1 MKKLIFA
8 VLAITFMAAPM
19 ANAQRGVSK
28 DALTSRLA
36 KADATI
42 ADAKKAAKATTWLKH
57 AQETYNIMSAPT
69 ANIFVG
75 MPFEEAQINI
85 GKPDSSN
92 ANVNLNGKAYTEHVY
107 PWLKLYVGADN
118 KIGTW
123 VMTQQVSDK
132 DLVGAI
138 MSSYNKALEL
148 DAKKMVEPVGEGLKM
163 LENYLNQCASVAMDA
178 GLNKLAAECY
188 ARAYAVQESA
198 GFTGVPNKQ
207 YLFYSGFLYV
217 VDAQTNN
224 NLASYSA
231 GSVVLNKAL
240 QSGYTDEEGNIY
252 YYLYLCYFGQ
262 DDSSVRVA
270 NLQRAKQL
278 LMEGLSKYPKN
289 DKIVEGLINI
299 YTSADSGTLGDPSEL
314 INMVDAALAR
324 DPKNRDMWYG
334 RGRIFFSLKN
344 YDESIASFKKVA
356 ELDPND
362 AQVQFFI
369 GYFYLVQADA
379 MNDEINKK
387 DYKSNAEFNEDQEK
401 VKGVYRAA
409 IPYLEKSYE
418 LNPKDLRNVELAKE
432 VTFKLRDE
440 EGMMPKYEK
449 YNKAYQELKG
459 AN

>member
-1 MKKLIFA
+1 
-8 VLAITFMAAPM
+8 M
-19 ANAQRGVSK
+19 ANAQRVNK
-28 DALTSRLA
+28 DALTSKMA

-42 ADAKKAAKATTWLKH
+42 ADAKKAAKAATWLKH
-57 AQETYNIMSAPT
+57 AQECYNVMSAPT
-69 ANIFVG
+69 ADIYVG
-75 MPFEEAQINI
+75 MTFDEAQINI
-85 GKPDSSN
+85 GKPESSN
-92 ANVNLNGKAYTEHVY
+92 ANVTLNGKAYTEHIY

-132 DLVGAI
+132 DLVAAAI
-138 MSSYNKALEL
+138 NSYTKAVEM
-148 DAKKMVEPVGEGLKM
+148 DAKKMVEPVGEGLTM
-163 LENYLNQCASVAMDA
+163 LENFLNQSASVAMDA
-178 GLNKLAAECY
+178 GLNRLAAENY
-188 ARAYAVQESA
+188 IKAYSVQESK
-198 GFTGVPNKQ
+198 GFTGVPNHQ
-207 YLFYSGFLYV
+207 YLYYAGFLYV
-217 VDAQTNN
+217 VDAQTSGNQ
-224 NLASYSA
+224 ASYA
-231 GSVVLNKAL
+231 KGAEALNKAL
-240 QSGYTDEEGNIY
+240 AAGYADETGDLY

-262 DDSSVRVA
+262 EDSSVRVA

-278 LMEGLSKYPKN
+278 LMEGLSKYPTN
-289 DKIVEGLINI
+289 DKIVEGLINL
-299 YTSADSGTLGDPSEL
+299 YTSADSGSLGDPSEL

-356 ELDPND
+356 ELDPKD

-379 MNDEINKK
+379 MTEEFNKK
-387 DYKSNAEFNEDQEK
+387 DYKSTAEWNEDQDK
-401 VKGVYRAA
+401 VKAVYRSAV
-409 IPYLEKSYE
+409 PYLEKSYE

-449 YNKAYQELKG
+449 YNKAYQELKK
-459 AN
+459 

>member
-8 VLAITFMAAPM
+8 VLAVTFMAAPM

-28 DALTSRLA
+28 DALTAKLA
-36 KADATI
+36 KIDATI
-42 ADAKKAAKATTWLKH
+42 ADAKKATKAATWLKH
-57 AQETYNIMSAPT
+57 AQETYKVLSAPV

-107 PWLKLYVGADN
+107 PWMKLYVGADN

-132 DLVGAI
+132 DLVGVI
-138 MSSYNKALEL
+138 MNSYNKALEL
-148 DAKKMVEPVGEGLKM
+148 DAKKMAEPVGEGLKM
-163 LENYLNQCASVAMDA
+163 LENYLNQSASVAMDA
-178 GLNKLAAECY
+178 GLNKLAAEAY
-188 ARAYAVQESA
+188 ARAYAVQETP
-198 GFTGVPNKQ
+198 GFTGIANKQ

-217 VDAQTNN
+217 VDAQNN
-224 NLASYSA
+224 NDQASYAA

-240 QSGYTDEEGNIY
+240 QSGYTDEDGNIY

-299 YTSADSGTLGDPSEL
+299 YTSADSASLGDPSEL
-314 INMVDAALAR
+314 VNMVDAALAR

-344 YDESIASFKKVA
+344 YDESIKSFKKVA
-356 ELDPND
+356 ELDPKD

-459 AN
+459 AK